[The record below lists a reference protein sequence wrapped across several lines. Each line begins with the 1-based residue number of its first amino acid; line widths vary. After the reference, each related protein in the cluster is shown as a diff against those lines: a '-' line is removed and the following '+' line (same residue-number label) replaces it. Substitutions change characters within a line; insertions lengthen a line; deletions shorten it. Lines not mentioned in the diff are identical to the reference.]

1 VTTRPAGFAFLP
13 IKVLPLSAVI
23 TIVKI
28 LWLFF
33 IVVGIT
39 TRAEGAYR
47 VLTKVSTYRSEAI
60 SLANEV
66 SKYRVAEGNH
76 DISMAGA
83 MGD

>member
-1 VTTRPAGFAFLP
+1 MAILYSSGHHPR
-13 IKVLPLSAVI
+13 AV
-23 TIVKI
+23 
-28 LWLFF
+28 
-33 IVVGIT
+33 
-39 TRAEGAYR
+39 GAYR

-83 MGD
+83 VSD